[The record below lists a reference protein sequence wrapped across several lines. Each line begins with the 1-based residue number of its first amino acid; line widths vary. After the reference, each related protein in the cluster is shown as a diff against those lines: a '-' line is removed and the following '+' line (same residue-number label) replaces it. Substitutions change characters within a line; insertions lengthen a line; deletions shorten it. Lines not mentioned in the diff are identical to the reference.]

1 MRHSTGLRSDKK
13 NILASLAPLLL
24 ALTAVSTALPAMA
37 KFPERSIE
45 LVAGSPPGGSTDFV
59 ARVIAD
65 GLSKVLDQP
74 VVVSNQGGAGGN
86 IATRALTK
94 AKGDGYT
101 LMMGG
106 NFSHGINPA
115 LYNDTT
121 YDPITDFTPIARI
134 ANIPS
139 VIAANTQTGITT
151 LAELIERAR
160 KAPGTINYATGGNGT
175 PAHISAE
182 TFKRAAGIDLTHIP
196 FRGGSPA
203 VVAVMSGEVEVIV
216 GTPPVVMPQ
225 VANGKLTALAV
236 TWPQRYSVMPNVP
249 GMAESGLPELGVQGW
264 FGIWGPAG
272 IPEEAQE
279 VLFTSINKVLADP
292 ETIKK
297 LEDQGLIVE
306 PATSLKEFQDFVA
319 KEVPI
324 WKQYVQDSGASVN

>member
-1 MRHSTGLRSDKK
+1 MPYPIDCRKNKK
-13 NILASLAPLLL
+13 SFAQLGQILIAAM
-24 ALTAVSTALPAMA
+24 ALSVSIPAWA
-37 KFPERSIE
+37 KFPERPIE

-59 ARVIAD
+59 ARVMAE
-65 GLSKVLDQP
+65 GMSKVLDQP
-74 VVVSNQGGAGGN
+74 VVVVNQGGAGGN

-94 AKGDGYT
+94 AKSDGYT
-101 LMMGG
+101 LMVGG

-115 LYNDTT
+115 LYNDKT
-121 YDPITDFTPIARI
+121 YDPIKDFTAIARI

-139 VIAANTQTGITT
+139 VIAANKQTGINT

-160 KAPGTINYATGGNGT
+160 KDPGALNYATGGNGT

-182 TFKRAAGIDLTHIP
+182 TFKRAAGIDITHVP

-203 VVAVMSGEVEVIV
+203 VVAVMGGDVELIV

-236 TWPQRYSVMPNVP
+236 TWPDRYSVMPDVP
-249 GMAESGLPELGVQGW
+249 GMAEPGLPNLGVQGW

-272 IPEEAQE
+272 IPEDTQQT
-279 VLFTSINKVLADP
+279 LFSAIGKVLSDP

-297 LEDQGLIVE
+297 LEGQGLIVE
-306 PATSLKEFQDFVA
+306 AAPSLQAFRDFVE

-324 WKQYVQDSGASVN
+324 WKQYVIDSGASVN

>member
-1 MRHSTGLRSDKK
+1 MRHSTGRRKNKK
-13 NILASLAPLLL
+13 SGVLLGSTFL
-24 ALTAVSTALPAMA
+24 ALMALAVAMPSWA

-59 ARVIAD
+59 ARVMAD
-65 GLSKVLDQP
+65 GMSKVLDQP
-74 VVVSNQGGAGGN
+74 VVVVNQGGAGGN
-86 IATRALTK
+86 IATRTLAKT
-94 AKGDGYT
+94 KGDGYT
-101 LMMGG
+101 LMVGG

-115 LYNDTT
+115 LYKDTT
-121 YDPITDFTPIARI
+121 YDPISDFTAIARI

-139 VIAANTQTGITT
+139 VIAANKQTGIKT

-160 KAPGTINYATGGNGT
+160 KAPGTLNYATGGNGT

-182 TFKRAAGIDLTHIP
+182 MFKRAAGIDITHIP

-203 VVAVMSGEVEVIV
+203 VVAVMSGDVELIV

-236 TWPQRYSVMPNVP
+236 TWPERYSVMPDVP
-249 GMAESGLPELGVQGW
+249 GMAESGLPGLGVQGW

-272 IPEEAQE
+272 IPAEDQQ
-279 VLFTSINKVLADP
+279 VLFSAISKVLADP
-292 ETIKK
+292 DTVKK
-297 LEDQGLIVE
+297 LESQGLIVE
-306 PATSLKEFQDFVA
+306 PAPSLQAFRDFVA

-324 WKQYVQDSGASVN
+324 WKQYVLDSGASVN

>member
-1 MRHSTGLRSDKK
+1 MRHSTGRRKNKK
-13 NILASLAPLLL
+13 SLVLLGPTFL
-24 ALTAVSTALPAMA
+24 ALMALSVAMPSWA

-59 ARVIAD
+59 ARVMAD
-65 GLSKVLDQP
+65 GMSKVLDQP
-74 VVVSNQGGAGGN
+74 VVVVNQGGAGGN
-86 IATRALTK
+86 IATRTLAKT
-94 AKGDGYT
+94 KGDGYT
-101 LMMGG
+101 LMVGG

-115 LYNDTT
+115 LYKDTT
-121 YDPITDFTPIARI
+121 YDPISDFTAIARI

-139 VIAANTQTGITT
+139 VIAANKQTGIKT

-160 KAPGTINYATGGNGT
+160 KAPGTLNYATGGNGT

-182 TFKRAAGIDLTHIP
+182 TFKRAAGIDITHIP

-203 VVAVMSGEVEVIV
+203 VVAVMSGDVELIV

-236 TWPQRYSVMPNVP
+236 TWPERYSVMPDVP
-249 GMAESGLPELGVQGW
+249 GMAESGLPGLGVQGW

-272 IPEEAQE
+272 IPAEDQQ
-279 VLFTSINKVLADP
+279 VLFSAISKVLADP
-292 ETIKK
+292 ETVKK
-297 LEDQGLIVE
+297 LEGQGLIVE
-306 PATSLKEFQDFVA
+306 PAPSLQAFRDFVE

-324 WKQYVQDSGASVN
+324 WKQYVLDSGASVN

>member
-1 MRHSTGLRSDKK
+1 MRHSTDRRKNKK
-13 NILASLAPLLL
+13 SGVLLGSTFL
-24 ALTAVSTALPAMA
+24 ALMALSVAMPSWA

-59 ARVIAD
+59 ARVMAD
-65 GLSKVLDQP
+65 GMSKVLDQP
-74 VVVSNQGGAGGN
+74 VVVVNQGGAGGN
-86 IATRALTK
+86 IATRTLAKT
-94 AKGDGYT
+94 KGDGYT
-101 LMMGG
+101 LMVGG

-115 LYNDTT
+115 LYKDTT
-121 YDPITDFTPIARI
+121 YDPISDFTAIARI

-139 VIAANTQTGITT
+139 VIAANKQTGIKT

-160 KAPGTINYATGGNGT
+160 KAPGTLNYATGGNGT

-182 TFKRAAGIDLTHIP
+182 MFKRAAGIDITHIP

-203 VVAVMSGEVEVIV
+203 VVAVMSGDVELIV

-236 TWPQRYSVMPNVP
+236 TWPERYSVMPDVP
-249 GMAESGLPELGVQGW
+249 GMAESGLPGLGVQGW

-272 IPEEAQE
+272 IPAEDQQ
-279 VLFTSINKVLADP
+279 VLFSAISKVLADP
-292 ETIKK
+292 DTVKK
-297 LEDQGLIVE
+297 LESQGLIVE
-306 PATSLKEFQDFVA
+306 PAPSLQAFRDFVA

-324 WKQYVQDSGASVN
+324 WKQYVLDSGASVN